1 MSVNFPWAEKYLV
14 HPFYGTYLKK
24 KYKLEFIGK
33 EKIEALTEDAV
44 IFANH
49 VHTLDPFF
57 ISAVYPYHIRWVA
70 GSYLFKMKGV
80 SYLLQ
85 KWVRAIPKTQGRSDL
100 TTIRAI
106 ADALK
111 NKDCVGVFPEGTRT
125 WDGDMMDIHTAT
137 AKLVRIFKSPA
148 VFINIEGAFE
158 NKPRWAETERKGK
171 VTIRVVDVLLPDE
184 IKSMKNDEILQR
196 TVKALSYS
204 HEDWKKKYPGVEY
217 NSPKQAEG
225 IERLFYLCPHCKKF
239 GTFVSSGRK
248 IECSYCHAKAAIDG
262 RYNIV
267 DRQNIPYETMTE
279 WHQAE
284 RKELRELLHSE
295 PANKVLFEDHG
306 VLLQMG
312 GKKKQHVLS
321 KEFKVSST
329 KENLIFSFS
338 DREEMTFAYEK
349 IESMIICAKYTV
361 EFFYESQQYRF
372 RLQGRESSLKYQDLY
387 FEIVKNKG
395 ETT

>member
-1 MSVNFPWAEKYLV
+1 MSMNFPWAEKYLV

-24 KYKLEFIGK
+24 KYKLEFVGK

-158 NKPRWAETERKGK
+158 NKPRWAETERKGT

-267 DRQNIPYETMTE
+267 DRQNILYETMTE

-312 GKKKQHVLS
+312 GKKKQHILS

-361 EFFYESQQYRF
+361 EFFYESQQ
-372 RLQGRESSLKYQDLY
+372 
-387 FEIVKNKG
+387 
-395 ETT
+395 